1 MITKFYT
8 GCVEDRNDPLKLG
21 RCQVRIVGL
30 HTEDKTI
37 LPTADLPWAF
47 PVTPITSANTSGI
60 GQSPLG
66 PVEGTW
72 VLIAFMDPDQQM
84 PMMMGT
90 LGGVAQIPNS
100 TDDPGKIVLNEVSFS
115 GQTTPTDPSTG
126 QTVTPPDTAANA
138 GSTGSANS
146 APGNIKDGKTIEGQ
160 ITGPLAGLIAK
171 GESGSAGYDAFN
183 RGSNAPPGTGSTGGE
198 KLTLTSMTIKDI
210 MAQQALPTGDPKK
223 LFAVGKYQ
231 CIPVTLTSACKALN
245 IDIDTKFTP
254 QVQDIICQEYLVGRK
269 RPKLIAYYRNPDKN
283 SETLLKEAGKSLAA
297 EFASIED
304 PYYPGYPYGGP
315 TGTYYKNGNKVHT
328 TYEKIKATLL
338 HEWDFRNNQKS
349 PPPTATIASGDKIDK
364 GTDYTGVAVN
374 YKPID
379 DSSKTGAVQ
388 SASAPAAPDAGGFGI
403 GNLPIQVPPELA
415 ALGKAT
421 GLGDLGLPADLL
433 SGIASIQN
441 DIKSL
446 VSSVDINGALK
457 DILPDTSI
465 LHDFGGSL
473 SEVATTLGIPNVTGS
488 VTELVQNLG
497 LASYS
502 PDALIRELETMAG
515 STTGQAKALL
525 TKLQNEP
532 TKPNVAPIGQKNPD
546 GTISNGTGVDP
557 TKGFQDPNGVY
568 PKYKNEQDS
577 NRLATGNN
585 LGRTIVLE
593 KEASLVKDVPVANGG
608 TWDQVGVPYKAKYPY
623 NHVTQYEAGH
633 VVEYDSTP
641 ESERIHIYHKKG
653 TFVEIDANGTQVNR
667 IVGDGYEIIERNGN
681 VYVKGALNV
690 TVDGAYNL
698 RTDNAL
704 NIEVSGAS
712 IINVY
717 NDCDFNVSGNMNM
730 AVGGSFNLAA
740 NQINLESSHNINI
753 KAKTGIKTMAGSDI
767 HTYSEGTM
775 FMQADGNIS
784 QKTSGFIAIET
795 EGDANIKSAG
805 LVNIQSQ
812 STTNIKSASGINL
825 QAESTVNLKSA
836 SDFNIGADGT
846 LSLNTPGIFAI
857 DAAEVDMQ
865 DGNSNTPG
873 DAGEAESAKP
883 AEHAKG
889 AELELPVETRGTS
902 GTVSFPPLTVPGRG
916 GEVGFDGPNT
926 GDSKSYVAGRIQ
938 NNQSSKTDAQ
948 SNSIVLDKNVPAA
961 KPSTVPVGA
970 SCDAI
975 FAMDSKNF
983 TAGMK
988 LSKHFTLGDL
998 TKGGERIPRQS
1009 YVVDGVT
1016 LTPQEIVCNLKGLA
1030 ENLLDPIADK
1040 YGRNSFVIT
1049 SAFRRPPVGDIPGDL
1064 GAGHKEGGDHP
1075 RGCAADI
1082 SFTAGRK
1089 RMHEIASELTQSLP
1103 TWNQIILEYDGP
1115 SKTWIH
1121 CAFRYSGNKG
1131 DYFTMNQHKTFA
1143 GTYPRGGFALV

>member
-8 GCVEDRNDPLKLG
+8 GCVESRDDPLKLG

-37 LPTADLPWAF
+37 LPTEDLPWAF

-72 VLIAFMDPDQQM
+72 VLIAFMDPDEQM

-90 LGGVAQIPNS
+90 LGGVSQIPNS
-100 TDDPGKIVLNEVSFS
+100 TDDPGKIVINDVKFS
-115 GQTTPTDPSTG
+115 GETTPKDGSTG
-126 QTVTPPDTAANA
+126 QTVTPPDTAAGA
-138 GSTGSANS
+138 GSADGQTSD
-146 APGNIKDGKTIEGQ
+146 PGKIKDGKTIEGQ
-160 ITGPLAGLIAK
+160 ITGPLASLIAK
-171 GESGSAGYDAFN
+171 GESGAAGYDAFN
-183 RGSNAPPGTGSTGGE
+183 RGSNAPKGTGSTGGE

-210 MAQQALPTGDPKK
+210 MAQQALPSGDPKK

-231 CIPVTLTSACKALN
+231 CIPITLTAACKSLN
-245 IDIDTKFTP
+245 IDVDTKFTP

-304 PYYPGYPYGGP
+304 PYYIGYPYGGP

-328 TYEKIKATLL
+328 TYEKIKATLIQ
-338 HEWDFRNNQKS
+338 EWDFRNNTKS
-349 PPPTATIASGDKIDK
+349 PPPTAAIASGNKIDK

-388 SASAPAAPDAGGFGI
+388 SASAPTNPDAGGFGI
-403 GNLPIQVPPELA
+403 GNLPIQIPAEVT
-415 ALGKAT
+415 ALGNAT
-421 GLGDLGLPADLL
+421 GLGSLGLPTDVL

-446 VSSVDINGALK
+446 VSSVDLNGALK

-473 SEVATTLGIPNVTGS
+473 SDVAKTLGIPNVTGS

-502 PDALIRELETMAG
+502 PDLLIKELENMAG

-525 TKLQNEP
+525 AKLNNEP
-532 TKPNVAPIGQKNPD
+532 TKPNVAPIGQKNAD

-608 TWDQVGVPYKAKYPY
+608 TWDQVGVPYNAKYPY
-623 NHVTQYEAGH
+623 NHVTQYEGGH
-633 VVEYDSTP
+633 TLEFDSTP
-641 ESERIHIYHKKG
+641 ENERIHIYHSKG
-653 TFVEIDANGTQVNR
+653 TFTEIDANGTQVNR

-704 NIEVSGAS
+704 NIEVSGSS

-717 NDCDFNVSGNMNM
+717 NDCDFNVSGNMNL
-730 AVGGSFNLAA
+730 AVGGALNLAA
-740 NQINLESSHNINI
+740 NQINIESMNNINI

-767 HTYSEGTM
+767 HTYSEGTV
-775 FMQADGNIS
+775 FTEAEGNIS
-784 QKTSGFIAIET
+784 QKTAGFIAIET

-805 LVNIQSQ
+805 LINMQSE
-812 STTNIKSASGINL
+812 SDTNFKS
-825 QAESTVNLKSA
+825 
-836 SDFNIGADGT
+836 GADINVDSSAQ
-846 LSLNTPGIFAI
+846 LSLKAASSVAI
-857 DAAEVDMQ
+857 DGSELDMQ
-865 DGNSNTPG
+865 NGASNS
-873 DAGEAESAKP
+873 AGEAEAAKP

-902 GTVSFPPLTVPGRG
+902 GQVSFPPLTVPGRSA
-916 GEVGFDGPNT
+916 EVGFDGPNT
-926 GDSKSYVAGRIQ
+926 GDPSGYRSDRIK

-948 SNSIVLDKNVPAA
+948 ADAIVLDKNVPQAN
-961 KPSTVPVGA
+961 PSTVPVGA

-975 FAMDSKNF
+975 FAMDPKNF

-998 TKGGERIPRQS
+998 TAKGERIPR
-1009 YVVDGVT
+1009 VT
-1016 LTPQEIVCNLKGLA
+1016 YNVNGKNYTPQEIVCNLKGLA

-1049 SAFRRPPVGDIPGDL
+1049 SAFRRPPVGNTPGDL

-1075 RGCAADI
+1075 IGCAADI

-1089 RMHEIASELTQSLP
+1089 RMHEIASELTKLLP
-1103 TWNQIILEYDGP
+1103 AWNQIILEYNGP
-1115 SKTWIH
+1115 SQTWIH
-1121 CAFRYSGNKG
+1121 CAFHYSGNKG
-1131 DYFTMNQHKTFA
+1131 DYFTMNEHKTFA